1 MWVCVCVCMCRMVN
15 SIQHRRI
22 TALGRESVPQ
32 LPCGYCCCLHS
43 QPTPPLPTS
52 YTLLLTLF
60 NIPWNHSLPFFW
72 HSYIPRLNFM
82 KPFFC
87 IKYFKGIFY
96 FIWIFQW
103 FLPSSGRSHKNTKE
117 ALVLNFLKKT
127 DWCSFL
133 SEPHRNN
140 CPFLSPSHPLSL
152 SHVFTF
158 LYRWNLPTP
167 PPLFWNVLYAPFNL
181 LPRTKL
187 FVCKPT
193 STLQHPIHPTSS
205 TVVFGP
211 FFNCLNIHSF
221 SSHRQFL
228 SISPLLQHFI
238 SLSLSLSLSPSIF
251 YFSYSFSLKIIA
263 NL

>member
-72 HSYIPRLNFM
+72 HSYIPRQNFM

-117 ALVLNFLKKT
+117 ALVLNFQKKT
-127 DWCSFL
+127 DGCSFL
-133 SEPHRNN
+133 SQPHRNN

-152 SHVFTF
+152 SHVFSIVEICQ
-158 LYRWNLPTP
+158 LLPPSSEVYCTP
-167 PPLFWNVLYAPFNL
+167 PLTFCPGLNFLSANQHQHYNIQHIPPLRRLCL
-181 LPRTKL
+181 GL
-187 FVCKPT
+187 
-193 STLQHPIHPTSS
+193 
-205 TVVFGP
+205 

-221 SSHRQFL
+221 SSHRQFF
-228 SISPLLQHFI
+228 SISPLLHDFI
-238 SLSLSLSLSPSIF
+238 SLSLSLSLSF
-251 YFSYSFSLKIIA
+251 
-263 NL
+263 